1 MTKFQ
6 KKMLTIAAAG
16 ALSAVTALPAMAFEN
31 EFHGLFNF
39 NTVFSNY
46 NTGGSGD
53 FSPVGI
59 GHKSKMNNYFE
70 QRLRI
75 QYTAKASDDLKLV
88 THFEVNSNWGN
99 ASKSGNGTSGGLDA
113 DSVNLVTKWAYL
125 DFNIGKN
132 FNTKVGIQ
140 PYKDTLKGVFIDADL
155 PAVMTTTKLG
165 NYTLG
170 VGFGRYYDSFF
181 TVGGPNR
188 VGDSNTDLFILDNT
202 YAFSK
207 DTKATFS
214 YYFNADY
221 TNRTSAGG
229 STAGDSEKLLHTFGL
244 GGQTKLAGIDLSGF
258 VAMQA
263 GHQKRANS
271 AGGSANYHGWAANLG
286 AKTKIGPGVA
296 RLGGLYVSGTKN
308 ADKEH
313 GWQGVLNSGQ
323 GPQSVQS
330 FNESGLVILTRNTA
344 NSPTATDHYIRRNI
358 TNQGLVYLGY
368 DAKLTDKFNL
378 DTGVGFAWVPSSKD
392 PNDFNNAN
400 LKDGGRNG
408 SDFMGTEVALT
419 FGYQLYKNLK
429 LQAIGA
435 YMINGGYYK
444 DTVVSN
450 DGVTFKTP
458 DNPYTMRLQARYS
471 F

>member
-46 NTGGSGD
+46 NRSAGGVNLD
-53 FSPVGI
+53 PTAI
-59 GHKSKMNNYFE
+59 DHKSKMNNYFE

-99 ASKSGNGTSGGLDA
+99 SSKQAATNGRSGGLDA
-113 DSVNLVTKWAYL
+113 DAINLVTKWAYL

-140 PYKDTLKGVFIDADL
+140 PYKDTLKGIYIDADL
-155 PAVMTTTKLG
+155 PMVRTTTKLG

-170 VGFGRYYDSFF
+170 VGYGRYHDEFY
-181 TVGGPNR
+181 VAGGPAR
-188 VGDSNTDLFILDNT
+188 VGDQNTDLFVLDNT

-214 YYFNADY
+214 YYLNADY
-221 TNRTSAGG
+221 
-229 STAGDSEKLLHTFGL
+229 STANQAQLLNTFGL

-263 GHQKRANS
+263 GHEKQLNASSKK
-271 AGGSANYHGWAANLG
+271 YHGWAANIG

-296 RLGGLYVSGTKN
+296 RLGGLFVSGDKN
-308 ADKEH
+308 NNKHH
-313 GWQGVLNSGQ
+313 GWQGVLNPNGL
-323 GPQSVQS
+323 PVQS
-330 FNESGLVILTRNTA
+330 FNESGLIILTRNTA
-344 NSPTATDHYIRRNI
+344 NSPTQTDHYLRREI
-358 TNQGLVYLGY
+358 TNQALLYAGY
-368 DAKLTDKFNL
+368 NAQLTEKFNL
-378 DTGVGFAWVPSSKD
+378 DGGVGFAWVPSSEADNK
-392 PNDFNNAN
+392 NVQNYGTGKRNA
-400 LKDGGRNG
+400 
-408 SDFMGTEVALT
+408 SDFMGTEIGLT
-419 FGYQLYKNLK
+419 AGYQLYKNLK
-429 LQAIGA
+429 LQAQGA

-444 DTVVSN
+444 NTVADN
-450 DGVTFKTP
+450 NGALKTP

>member
-6 KKMLTIAAAG
+6 KKMFTIAAAG
-16 ALSAVTALPAMAFEN
+16 ALSAVTALPAMAFEH

-46 NTGGSGD
+46 NNGSSGN

-59 GHKSKMNNYFE
+59 GHKAKMNNYFE

-88 THFEVNSNWGN
+88 THFEVNSNWGK
-99 ASKSGNGTSGGLDA
+99 ASKTAGNGTSGGLDA

-155 PAVMTTTKLG
+155 PMVRTTTKLG

-170 VGFGRYYDSFF
+170 VGYGRYYDDFF
-181 TVGGPNR
+181 IAGGPDR
-188 VGDSNTDLFILDNT
+188 VGDSNTDLFVLDNT
-202 YAFSK
+202 YAFNK

-221 TNRTSAGG
+221 ANRNATSGNKA
-229 STAGDSEKLLHTFGL
+229 KLLHTFGL
-244 GGQTKLAGIDLSGF
+244 GGQTKLADIDLSGF

-263 GHQKRANS
+263 GHQKRVTAQ
-271 AGGSANYHGWAANLG
+271 GGSENYHGWAANLG
-286 AKTKIGPGVA
+286 AKTKVGPGVA
-296 RLGGLYVSGTKN
+296 RLGGLFVSGDNGDSSQK
-308 ADKEH
+308 

-330 FNESGLVILTRNTA
+330 FNESGLVLLTRNTA
-344 NSPTATDHYIRRNI
+344 NSPTATDSYIRRII
-358 TNQGLVYLGY
+358 TNQGLIYLGY

-378 DTGVGFAWVPSSKD
+378 DTGVGFSWAPSSADAPRDLKV
-392 PNDFNNAN
+392 NKRNA
-400 LKDGGRNG
+400 
-408 SDFMGTEVALT
+408 SDFMGTEIALT
-419 FGYQLYKNLK
+419 AGYQLYKNLK
-429 LQAIGA
+429 VQAIGA

-444 DTVVSN
+444 NSVLAN
-450 DGVTFKTP
+450 DGVTVKTP